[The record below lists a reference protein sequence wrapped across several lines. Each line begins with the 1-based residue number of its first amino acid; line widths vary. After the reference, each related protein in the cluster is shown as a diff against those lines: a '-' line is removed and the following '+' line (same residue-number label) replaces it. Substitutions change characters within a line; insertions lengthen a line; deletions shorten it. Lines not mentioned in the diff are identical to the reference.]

1 VTSAVVFVQ
10 IFFLAAIQYLEL
22 WPQAT
27 SVMYNRVVDLMLEHI
42 AEVGD
47 RCNIVCGTHNETG
60 ALHAAG
66 RLAELSIPPHSDRV
80 VFGQIYGMAD
90 QISVPLAAAGFT
102 VYKSVPFGPLGEV
115 LPYLSRRAAE
125 NRVVLAGARREQ
137 ELLWREIR
145 RRFSPASLAAA

>member
-1 VTSAVVFVQ
+1 MTSAVVFVQ
-10 IFFLAAIQYLEL
+10 IFFLAAIHYLEL

-102 VYKSVPFGPLGEV
+102 VYKV
-115 LPYLSRRAAE
+115 RKT
-125 NRVVLAGARREQ
+125 
-137 ELLWREIR
+137 
-145 RRFSPASLAAA
+145 